1 MSRSVACQSPVH
13 AKENILRE
21 ILRFR
26 AIAREPITDIEDPA
40 RMAAYKFLPGRAIA
54 LEALLDQLGILLQ
67 AKLAPCSMSPRTM
80 ILQVVYCNLP
90 NYGT

>member
-1 MSRSVACQSPVH
+1 VSRAVACQSPVH

-26 AIAREPITDIEDPA
+26 AITREPVTNIEDPA
-40 RMAAYKFLPGRAIA
+40 RMATYKFLPGRAIA
-54 LEALLDQLGILLQ
+54 QEALLDQLGILLQ
-67 AKLAPCSMSPRTM
+67 ARLAPCSISPRTVT
-80 ILQVVYCNLP
+80 LQVVYRTLP